1 MTPETK
7 RPVFELSIYINP
19 QQVALC
25 EKYKTAIENHNQS
38 VLPCII
44 GNGNG
49 DGDGIGNQYF
59 NAGFDLFCPYEIL
72 IGHKKTEKI
81 NHYVICSMRRF
92 ECGSGLSKGG
102 EGGEGGLIDIKNSS
116 HPVSYYMYPR
126 SSTGTKTPLR
136 LANSVGIIDSGY
148 RGNIIAAFD
157 NVDNDTDITYGVETY
172 QRLVQLCPP
181 DISHPMYVRLV
192 DDIKLLGE
200 TARGDGGFGS
210 TGR

>member
-1 MTPETK
+1 MTHVTK

-19 QQVALC
+19 QQVELC

-44 GNGNG
+44 GNS
-49 DGDGIGNQYF
+49 ISNQYF

-72 IGHKKTEKI
+72 IGHKKVETI

-92 ECGSGLSKGG
+92 DCGSELSKGGEGG

-116 HPVSYYMYPR
+116 YPVSYYMYPR

-148 RGNIIAAFD
+148 RGNIIAVFD

-172 QRLVQLCPP
+172 QRLVQLCPH

>member
-1 MTPETK
+1 MTHETK

-19 QQVALC
+19 QQVELC

-44 GNGNG
+44 GNS
-49 DGDGIGNQYF
+49 IGNQYF

-72 IGHKKTEKI
+72 IGHKKVEKI

-92 ECGSGLSKGG
+92 DCGSGLSEGG
-102 EGGEGGLIDIKNSS
+102 EGGEGGLIDIKKSS

>member
-1 MTPETK
+1 MTHETK

-19 QQVALC
+19 QQVELC

-38 VLPCII
+38 VVPCII
-44 GNGNG
+44 GDGIGNSIG
-49 DGDGIGNQYF
+49 NSIGNQYF

-72 IGHKKTEKI
+72 IGHKKVEKI

-92 ECGSGLSKGG
+92 ECGSWLN

-116 HPVSYYMYPR
+116 YPVSYYMYPR
-126 SSTGTKTPLR
+126 SSTVTKTPLR

-157 NVDNDTDITYGVETY
+157 KVGNDTDIIYGVETY

-200 TARGDGGFGS
+200 TTRGDGGFGS

>member
-1 MTPETK
+1 MTHVTK

-44 GNGNG
+44 GNS
-49 DGDGIGNQYF
+49 ISNQYF

-72 IGHKKTEKI
+72 IGHKKVEKI

-92 ECGSGLSKGG
+92 DCGSGLSKS
-102 EGGEGGLIDIKNSS
+102 GEGGLIDIKKSS

-200 TARGDGGFGS
+200 TTRGDGGFGS